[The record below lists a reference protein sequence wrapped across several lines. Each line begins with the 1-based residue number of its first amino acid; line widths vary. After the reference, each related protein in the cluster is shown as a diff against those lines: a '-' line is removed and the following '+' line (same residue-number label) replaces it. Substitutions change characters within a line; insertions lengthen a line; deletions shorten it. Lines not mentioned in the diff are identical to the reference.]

1 MSTPLCTL
9 LVSSTD
15 MMNVPIKTLHVVCKH
30 LFSRYG
36 LKSVTTRGNCVIIA
50 LLYTPKN
57 ETLKR
62 KFGNLPVQ
70 YMRLGVE
77 NETEVQ
83 MLASVMHKYVF
94 DLSVDGDEQFPQ
106 IESHRKN
113 LKRQPPPSLS
123 SSSTTSQKGMVAIN
137 LNDVDDDDDDDREKE
152 EEEEQDSTK
161 KRKVTF
167 PDDDDD
173 FQACCNKI
181 VVDEDEQCK
190 MKIFLKNSNSNISYI
205 DLRVIVLVEKDAMD
219 DILNTDAGHIITITD
234 APGGSIIIATWG
246 EFYYATFVPSQ

>member
-1 MSTPLCTL
+1 MSTPPCTL

-15 MMNVPIKTLHVVCKH
+15 IMNVPVKTLHVVCKH

-36 LKSVTTRGNCVIIA
+36 LKSVATRGNCVIIA
-50 LLYTPKN
+50 LMYTPKN

-94 DLSVDGDEQFPQ
+94 DLSVDGDEQSPQ

-113 LKRQPPPSLS
+113 LKRQPPPPPS
-123 SSSTTSQKGMVAIN
+123 SSSSSSSSSTSQKGMVAIN
-137 LNDVDDDDDDDREKE
+137 LNDVDDDDDDDDADR
-152 EEEEQDSTK
+152 EEEQDSTK
-161 KRKVTF
+161 KRKVVTF
-167 PDDDDD
+167 PDDDDG
-173 FQACCNKI
+173 FQACCTQI
-181 VVDEDEQCK
+181 VVNDDEQCE
-190 MKIFLKNSNSNISYI
+190 MKNFLKNRNS
-205 DLRVIVLVEKDAMD
+205 
-219 DILNTDAGHIITITD
+219 
-234 APGGSIIIATWG
+234 
-246 EFYYATFVPSQ
+246 